1 VNIWDVKEYFNI
13 KSLSIW
19 FKMVYDKFCW
29 IFCFGIGFAIVWVTG
44 LIHDFTLHLN
54 CFSREDRMRYWIAV
68 FVAVFLT
75 VSVEAETGV
84 TDDKIKVGMIADLTG
99 PIAFVGQEA
108 SSGVKLYLQHIND
121 QGGVHGRKI
130 ELIVEDDGY
139 KPPRTVAAFRKLLDR
154 DGVFCFAG
162 NVGSSTTMATFPLI
176 KRERVP
182 LIGPAN
188 FNSAMFTPPKRYVFG
203 LDPSYSI
210 QSWIMLK
217 YIHQNAP
224 AAKLAI
230 IYQDDDMGLDGL
242 KGFQEA
248 AKHYNMP
255 IVAEASYKRGAVDF
269 TTQVLTLKQKNPT
282 HVILVTVTRE
292 APAILEKSHQ
302 LGWDPQ
308 FLAAL
313 PATDQKV
320 VELAGEAA
328 ANFMGIACIDIAISA
343 PDKQTQRYL
352 DLVEQYDSGRKLSLY
367 HAFGVMIA
375 QIFVEGLQRAGRD
388 LTREK
393 LVDAMETFN
402 GWQDCL
408 GPPVTYGSNVRGGT
422 STAAFLVKADVKN
435 KTLVRAT
442 DWIQFEKPQEIVKNG
457 N

>member
-1 VNIWDVKEYFNI
+1 MRQWIVV
-13 KSLSIW
+13 L
-19 FKMVYDKFCW
+19 MV
-29 IFCFGIGFAIVWVTG
+29 
-44 LIHDFTLHLN
+44 
-54 CFSREDRMRYWIAV
+54 M
-68 FVAVFLT
+68 FLAG
-75 VSVEAETGV
+75 SVGAETGV

-108 SSGVKLYLQHIND
+108 SSGVKLYLQHVND
-121 QGGVHGRKI
+121 LGGVHGRKI

-162 NVGSSTTMATFPLI
+162 NIGSSTTMATFPLI

-182 LIGPAN
+182 LIGPGN
-188 FNSAMFTPPKRYVFG
+188 FNSAMFTPAKRYVFA
-203 LDPSYSI
+203 LDPSYPT

-242 KGFQEA
+242 RGFHEA
-248 AKHYNMP
+248 AKHYNLP
-255 IVAEASYKRGAVDF
+255 VVAEASYKRGAVDF
-269 TTQVLTLKQKNPT
+269 STQVLSLKQKDPT

-302 LGWDPQ
+302 LGWHPQ

-313 PATDQKV
+313 PAADQRV

-328 ANFMGIACIDIAISA
+328 ANFMGITFLDLSSPE

-352 DLVEQYDSGRKLSLY
+352 DLVHQYDPGRKLSLY
-367 HAFGVMIA
+367 HAYGVMLA

-408 GPPVTYGSNVRGGT
+408 GPPVTYGPNVRGG
-422 STAAFLVKADVKN
+422 SNTAAFLVKADVKN

-442 DWIQFEKPQEIVKNG
+442 DWIQFEKPQKIAKNG
-457 N
+457 K